1 MNSNNQSK
9 VQEVDDNLNKSI
21 ETIKTQKLGKY
32 LENLNRNLIK
42 KLYADLYI
50 KNIALYQKKK
60 FNFWK
65 FPISLL

>member
-42 KLYADLYI
+42 KLYDDLYI
-50 KNIALYQKKK
+50 KNIALFQKKK
-60 FNFWK
+60 FNFSK